1 MYHTY
6 TWIVLSVFRKQK
18 QWKNQKQ
25 WKKLFDKKGIDKD
38 YIRPL
43 VAKDQGK
50 NME

>member
-6 TWIVLSVFRKQK
+6 TWIVFSVFRKQK